1 MKNSNG
7 RVYFNVMFPQGGR
20 KRVRIQKASI
30 SPSFLRESAFV
41 PRTTL
46 LYVLYNIHT
55 QIPPTRHGNNG

>member
-30 SPSFLRESAFV
+30 SPWESAFV